1 MATVSLGYRTDL
13 MLLGLQGSV
22 IEQRAGY
29 QVVRTPT
36 NPTFYWGNFLVL
48 GGPPAPGTVSSWIS
62 TFAREF
68 PGAEHVALGVD
79 STDGA
84 AGDQPELA
92 AAGLAVER
100 NTVLAAGTTDPP
112 PHPNETAQF
121 RMLDRDADWLA
132 ALELQEAVYPDGEP
146 EGWEH
151 GLRARRVQR
160 RKRDRPVPGRGH
172 PPGPSQP
179 GPGRNAGV
187 PGRPACAEGD
197 GRTDARHCRGT
208 SRPGDQDL
216 PLGRL
221 PRCRDRGAAPAP
233 AAQLERCAPSLSC
246 LPFQTLKQLH
256 NGCRVQ
262 PGYQDA
268 GHRRHLSLAAPN
280 GMPGCR

>member
-1 MATVSLGYRTDL
+1 

-146 EGWEH
+146 EGWEGFQGRRLQAKRQMQAQGFGAWFGAFQAGRMVS
-151 GLRARRVQR
+151 GLGVFSDGSGIARFQDV
-160 RKRDRPVPGRGH
+160 DTH
-172 PPGPSQP
+172 PDH
-179 GPGRNAGV
+179 RNQGLAGTLV
-187 PGRPACAEGD
+187 YHAGQHARNEMAAQTLVIVAE
-197 GRTDARHCRGT
+197 
-208 SRPGDQDL
+208 
-216 PLGRL
+216 PLGPAIRIY
-221 PRCRDRGAAPAP
+221 RSVGFRDAETQV
-233 AAQLERCAPSLSC
+233 QLQRQPPS
-246 LPFQTLKQLH
+246 
-256 NGCRVQ
+256 
-262 PGYQDA
+262 
-268 GHRRHLSLAAPN
+268 
-280 GMPGCR
+280 